1 VLRDGQKLVNAQH
14 FDSATIKYK
23 ISRLDQVYT
32 MFSERLQ
39 QQQNVLNQ
47 AVKFMRS
54 SVPVSISVYVQDF
67 SFFKHFSTTTKLSGF
82 KALN

>member
-1 VLRDGQKLVNAQH
+1 MQIKQGGAQKVLRDGQKLVNGQH

-23 ISRLDQVYT
+23 ISRLDQFYT
-32 MFSERLQ
+32 LFSEKLQ

-54 SVPVSISVYVQDF
+54 SVPVSIDSIL
-67 SFFKHFSTTTKLSGF
+67 KLVIFVFYS
-82 KALN
+82 